1 MVKINIHRNQISVG
15 IMVFITAFGFSQK
28 PIEKVFKPMWETT
41 IGITTYRTN
50 MAFENG
56 NIFIG
61 SNGIDRNFH
70 TDSLDGVFEINAK
83 TGKIV
88 HHYVPPF
95 LGDNDVTGIV
105 VSKGK
110 LFFGTDNFAFYCFD
124 IKTKKMLWYKNLPY
138 DVESAPVVTDFNGD
152 GNEDVF
158 FSVQNYGFYALN
170 GLDGTVIW
178 EFTKIDSHEGNVSAL
193 LYDCNQ
199 DGVMDVIT
207 SGRKYHSFEI
217 EYHEIPSKNHT
228 HFEGNFH
235 FALNGK
241 TGELLW
247 VHRTDAGV
255 HASPIIAQFKSQPH
269 IVFTDYYGFTQLI
282 KPSGEKSH
290 EFAFD
295 SYAVFSTSV
304 SWNDLLI
311 IGTTNVFDLKNPA
324 LYNYV
329 SDYKSISSDSYKQIN
344 SDNYAS
350 ATPIIADLL
359 NTGSQQ
365 ICFPT
370 EKNELIIA
378 NLKGEK
384 LEVFLLKAGAEA
396 SLFVH
401 DFDNDGKLEFLIA
414 TVDGKLR
421 CYKTNSKGKVIVNK
435 FR

>member
-1 MVKINIHRNQISVG
+1 MVIIDIQRKLISVG
-15 IMVFITAFGFSQK
+15 MMVFIAALGFSQK
-28 PIEKVFKPMWETT
+28 PIEKVFKPMWETN

-56 NIFIG
+56 TIFIG

-83 TGKIV
+83 TGKIM
-88 HHYVPPF
+88 HHYVPPI
-95 LGDNDVTGIV
+95 LGDNDVTGIA

-110 LFFGTDNFAFYCFD
+110 LFFGTDNYAFYCFD

-138 DVESAPVVTDFNGD
+138 DVESAPVVSDFNGD

-158 FSVQNYGFYALN
+158 FSVQNHGYYALN
-170 GLDGTVIW
+170 GLDGNLLW

-193 LYDCNQ
+193 LYDCNK

-217 EYHEIPSKNHT
+217 EYHDIPTIHHS

-255 HASPIIAQFKSQPH
+255 HASPIVAQFNSEPH
-269 IVFTDYYGFTQLI
+269 IVFTDYYGFTQFI
-282 KPSGEKSH
+282 KPTGEKSH
-290 EFAFD
+290 EFGFD
-295 SYAVFSTSV
+295 SYSVFSTSV

-311 IGTTNVFDLKNPA
+311 IGTTHVFNLKNPA
-324 LYNYV
+324 LFEYV
-329 SDYKSISSDSYKQIN
+329 SDYKSISNDSYKQIN
-344 SDNYAS
+344 LDNYAS
-350 ATPIIADLL
+350 ASPVIADLL
-359 NTGSQQ
+359 NTGTPQ

-370 EKNELIIA
+370 EKGELIIA
-378 NLKGEK
+378 NSNGEK
-384 LEVFLLKAGAEA
+384 LNEIKLKAGAEA

-401 DFDNDGKLEFLIA
+401 DFDNDGKLDFIIA
-414 TVDGKLR
+414 TLDGKLS
-421 CYKTNSKGKVIVNK
+421 CYKTNSKGKVIVRK